1 VGVEEPIK
9 SVMSRQC
16 RQGCL
21 LGLRLSTVGALSVPP
36 LRTVAIDDVSAGA
49 VDSDLGA
56 GDRDEGA
63 FPLLVGKGGSALEGD
78 L

>member
-1 VGVEEPIK
+1 MGVEEPMK
-9 SVMSRQC
+9 SGTSRQYG
-16 RQGCL
+16 RSCL